1 MATKVTAFLITLL
14 INFAAGVAIFL
25 FLLLAMN
32 GYSESDATYGLGV
45 YIVLGLIVSL
55 IMSTGAVVLV
65 HILMKRNFRGWT
77 ASLIAVPTFSAVGV
91 ILKVVCSIIGVSVA
105 EYLRVNY

>member
-45 YIVLGLIVSL
+45 YIVLALIVSL
-55 IMSTGAVVLV
+55 IMSTGAVLLV
-65 HILMKRNFRGWT
+65 HVLMKRQFRGWT
-77 ASLIAVPTFSAVGV
+77 SGLIAVLTFSIVGIMLKIVCGIVGV
-91 ILKVVCSIIGVSVA
+91 AVT
-105 EYLRVNY
+105 EYVRVNF